1 MTVMARR
8 TVEAEVPG
16 VVTKI
21 ERHVGER
28 VVRDEPI
35 LMVELMKME
44 IPVAAP
50 VDGTLI
56 ELRVA
61 EGDTI
66 REGQKLAVIES
77 D

>member
-1 MTVMARR
+1 MARH
-8 TVEAEVPG
+8 TVEAEVAG
-16 VVTKI
+16 VVAKI
-21 ERHVGER
+21 ERGVGER
-28 VVRDEPI
+28 VARDDPI
-35 LMVELMKME
+35 LIIELMKME

-61 EGDTI
+61 EGETI
-66 REGQKLAVIES
+66 GEGQKLAVIEG